1 VPVAPMGKLA
11 QGALP
16 ARLTA
21 FIEINDN
28 MQLNVFGL
36 HNGNPDDRNN
46 LSEKWEGMTLVSALD
61 QANPREFFLFVSND
75 NDFITQNGFQV
86 GAAYKD
92 PSGLEVDTMFLVY
105 RLALPASEN

>member
-1 VPVAPMGKLA
+1 M
-11 QGALP
+11 P

-21 FIEINDN
+21 FIDINDN

-36 HNGNPDDRNN
+36 HNGNPDVRNN

-61 QANPREFFLFVSND
+61 PAYPRDFFLFVSND
-75 NDFITQNGFQV
+75 SDFITQNGFQV

-105 RLALPASEN
+105 RLTLPASEN